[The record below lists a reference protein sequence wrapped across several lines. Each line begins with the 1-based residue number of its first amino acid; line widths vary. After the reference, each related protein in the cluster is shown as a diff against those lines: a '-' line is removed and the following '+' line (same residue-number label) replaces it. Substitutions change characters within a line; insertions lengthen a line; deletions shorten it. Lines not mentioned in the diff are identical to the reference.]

1 MTEARRDILAWGK
14 RDAAQPPPLLKYR
27 SSNVFIIVTVCL
39 AIFTVGSQLN
49 PFPII
54 EPQRPLKKKFSPL
67 GHISLRRRELIAP
80 VNHLILS

>member
-1 MTEARRDILAWGK
+1 MTGARRDILAWGK

-27 SSNVFIIVTVCL
+27 SSNFFITMTVCL

-54 EPQRPLKKKFSPL
+54 ESQRALKKFPPL
-67 GHISLRRRELIAP
+67 GHISLRRRKLITP
-80 VNHLILS
+80 VNHLVLS